1 MTLHFLNKQETQEIL
16 ESLNNQFGITK
27 IDGII
32 LRIGQERL
40 FLYQGSL
47 SVDQIKELEREVPI
61 ERLGVY
67 FAKIQDGGIRLS
79 IEGTHIFKDQ
89 IKKNFFIMDDN
100 QLIDWMHGRELLVN
114 SEKKGF
120 LVMKHKNDLLGT
132 GKASAEKIT
141 NFIPKTRR
149 LKNKS

>member
-1 MTLHFLNKQETQEIL
+1 MTLHFFNKQETQEIL

-27 IDGII
+27 INGII

-47 SVDQIKELEREVPI
+47 NIEKIKELEKEVPI
-61 ERLGVY
+61 ERVGVY
-67 FAKIQDGGIRLS
+67 FAKMQDGGIRLS

-89 IKKNFFIMDDN
+89 IKKNFFIMDDV

-120 LVMKHKNDLLGT
+120 LVMKHKNDLFGT
-132 GKASAEKIT
+132 GKASEQKIT

>member
-1 MTLHFLNKQETQEIL
+1 MTLHFLNKQETDEIL
-16 ESLNNQFGITK
+16 ESLEKQFGITK

-32 LRIGQERL
+32 LKIGQERI

-47 SVDQIKELEREVPI
+47 SVNQIKELEREVPI
-61 ERLGVY
+61 ERIGVY
-67 FAKIQDGGIRLS
+67 FAKMQDGGIRLS

-89 IKKNFFIMDDN
+89 IKKNFFIMNDA
-100 QLIDWMHGRELLVN
+100 QLIDWMHGSELLVN

-120 LVMKHKNDLLGT
+120 LVMKHKEDLLGT